1 MIQAATRAFQAR
13 VRESIVTEQEKKQAE
28 ALIARLEISVGEIA
42 PRDGAA
48 APLIADMIQSLNG
61 LRSVLGLNKS
71 VH

>member
-1 MIQAATRAFQAR
+1 L
-13 VRESIVTEQEKKQAE
+13 TEQEKKQAE
-28 ALIARLEISVGEIA
+28 ALIARLEVSVGEIT

-48 APLIADMIQSLNG
+48 APLITDMIQSLNG